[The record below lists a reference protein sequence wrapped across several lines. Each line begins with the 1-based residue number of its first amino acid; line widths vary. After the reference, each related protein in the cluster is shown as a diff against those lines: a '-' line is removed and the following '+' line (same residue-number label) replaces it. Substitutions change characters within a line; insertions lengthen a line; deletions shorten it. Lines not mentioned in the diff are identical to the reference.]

1 MKLSDKDFYTLFG
14 AALETTDYDTYIA
27 EWSTSD
33 IFFPDP
39 DAEGPGFDDIAETLD
54 NVWNT
59 AHISIREIRARAGLS
74 QAAFALRFCIPRRTI
89 EDWEAGRRTP
99 PDYVRLLLAESPR
112 IANI

>member
-1 MKLSDKDFYTLFG
+1 MKLNDKDFYTLFG
-14 AALETTDYDTYIA
+14 AALESDYDTYIA

-39 DAEGPGFDDIAETLD
+39 DAEGPSFDDIVDTLGK
-54 NVWNT
+54 VWNM
-59 AHISIREIRARAGLS
+59 AHISIKDIRARTGLS
-74 QAAFALRFCIPRRTI
+74 QAAFAQRFCIPRRTI